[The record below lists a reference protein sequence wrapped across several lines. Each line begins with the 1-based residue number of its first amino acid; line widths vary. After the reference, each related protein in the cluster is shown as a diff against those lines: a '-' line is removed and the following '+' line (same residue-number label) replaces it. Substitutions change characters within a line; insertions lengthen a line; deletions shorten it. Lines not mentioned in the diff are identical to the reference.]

1 MRLLLLLLLLRPTL
15 VLTLIL
21 DTAGRREKIE
31 EMLRYIE
38 TRLKELEDEKEEL
51 KAYQELDRERR
62 ALEYTLYTKELQ
74 STNETLRRVLTC
86 PLARRSP

>member
-1 MRLLLLLLLLRPTL
+1 VIKL
-15 VLTLIL
+15 VLTLVL
-21 DTAGRREKIE
+21 YTAGRREKIE

-86 PLARRSP
+86 H

>member
-1 MRLLLLLLLLRPTL
+1 M
-15 VLTLIL
+15 LTLIL

>member
-1 MRLLLLLLLLRPTL
+1 
-15 VLTLIL
+15 
-21 DTAGRREKIE
+21 
-31 EMLRYIE
+31 MLRYIE

-86 PLARRSP
+86 H